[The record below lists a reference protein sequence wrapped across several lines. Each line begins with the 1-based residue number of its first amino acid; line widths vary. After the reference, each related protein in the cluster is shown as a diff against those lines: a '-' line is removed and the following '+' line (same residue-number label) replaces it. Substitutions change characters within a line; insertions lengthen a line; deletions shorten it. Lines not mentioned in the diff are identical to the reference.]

1 MMKRLTC
8 FVLALV
14 MLLGC
19 ASFAL
24 ADDKMT
30 QVDGKET
37 RKIKIN
43 ETGLN
48 EVEEGISPTTGL
60 TLTDL
65 DAPEGFAGLAV
76 TGRYMPM
83 LVQIDNTDGGV
94 DNPDSANVTPWGA
107 SYADIVYETPLYSS
121 GMTRIT
127 FLFSDLIPTSVGPV
141 RSARMG
147 HAWLREEWDAGFLYY
162 GQQEYA
168 KSNVR
173 KELSKYGADDKGL
186 LFSGTVGA
194 GKPWK
199 EFYTARPGSLRPH
212 HVDANVA
219 AMYELISTDFVPPN
233 HAFRFTDELPAD
245 GDTAEQVIVNWG
257 SKDGKALQRY
267 GSNLEYDADNNV
279 YYRYMR
285 YPKDELIPYED
296 RDTQEQMGFANVI
309 VQFTDV
315 EFIRKDAPISYV
327 VGKYYYTGKGDKS
340 ATGNAEYFMGGKHVK
355 GVWKRNDIES
365 RTVFYGPDGNEISLQ
380 RGKTLII
387 VCPTYTQI
395 SYN

>member
-8 FVLALV
+8 FVLALT

-24 ADDKMT
+24 ADDQMT
-30 QVDGKET
+30 KLNGQEK
-37 RKIKIN
+37 RNIKIN
-43 ETGLN
+43 EAGLN
-48 EVEEGISPTTGL
+48 EVEAGISPTTGL
-60 TLTDL
+60 TLAEL

-94 DNPDSANVTPWGA
+94 DNPDKANVTPWGA

-127 FLFSDLIPTSVGPV
+127 FLFSDLIPTSVGPI

-173 KELSKYGADDKGL
+173 KELSEYGADDKGL
-186 LFSGTVGA
+186 LFSGTVGG

-199 EFYTARPGSLRPH
+199 QFYTARAGSLRPH
-212 HVDANVA
+212 HIDANVA
-219 AMYELISTDFVPPN
+219 AMYELIPTDFVPPN
-233 HAFRFTDELPAD
+233 HAFRFTDDLPAD
-245 GDTAEQVIVNWG
+245 GDTAEQVIVKWG
-257 SKDGKALQRY
+257 SKDGKALLRY

-285 YPKDELIPYED
+285 YANDELIPYED

-340 ATGNAEYFMGGKHVK
+340 VTGNAEYFMGGKHVE
-355 GVWKRNDIES
+355 GVWKRDSMES

-395 SYN
+395 SYR